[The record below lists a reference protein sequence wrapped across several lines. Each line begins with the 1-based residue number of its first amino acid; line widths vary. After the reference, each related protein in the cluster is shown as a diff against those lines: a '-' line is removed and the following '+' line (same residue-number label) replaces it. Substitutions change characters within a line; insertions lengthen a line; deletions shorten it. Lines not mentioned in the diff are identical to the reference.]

1 MPSVCGKMDV
11 KSIEKVVSGAI
22 STALSQFA
30 ALSKNNGQTPATFD
44 ALSNSDDDF
53 VDPLKI
59 KKR

>member
-1 MPSVCGKMDV
+1 M

-30 ALSKNNGQTPATFD
+30 AGSNNGQRPANFD
-44 ALSNSDDDF
+44 APSNSDDDF
-53 VDPLKI
+53 VDPQKL